1 VHNNLNAKYAL
12 AFGIN
17 LQSQFAAVQP
27 LLLRKE
33 PLFRGGARQKSLHRY
48 ANDDEN
54 FVLVVPLTCG
64 TRFKKIVLELVL
76 VLELDC

>member
-1 VHNNLNAKYAL
+1 M
-12 AFGIN
+12 
-17 LQSQFAAVQP
+17 
-27 LLLRKE
+27 
-33 PLFRGGARQKSLHRY
+33 RGGLGWKTGFDFGVRSFRFEVLGRY

-64 TRFKKIVLELVL
+64 TRFKKIVL

>member
-1 VHNNLNAKYAL
+1 M
-12 AFGIN
+12 
-17 LQSQFAAVQP
+17 
-27 LLLRKE
+27 
-33 PLFRGGARQKSLHRY
+33 RGGLGWETGFDFGVRSFRFEVLGRY